1 MDASSDLTEADGSAA
16 VKRNTLRTAAAA
28 VMYVHTVNLRT
39 RMHTL
44 YVHWLGLGEVA
55 QVV

>member
-1 MDASSDLTEADGSAA
+1 MDASSDLTDGSAA
-16 VKRNTLRTAAAA
+16 VKRNTLRTAA
-28 VMYVHTVNLRT
+28 VMYIHTVNLRT

>member
-1 MDASSDLTEADGSAA
+1 MDASSDLTDGSAA
-16 VKRNTLRTAAAA
+16 VKRNTLRTAAA
-28 VMYVHTVNLRT
+28 VNLRT

>member
-1 MDASSDLTEADGSAA
+1 MDASSDLTDGSAA